1 MNKCGLSM
9 SNLKSARFTSKLV
22 MSRTFFSKAS
32 VKEPV
37 PKTSAAPKTSANL
50 VAESGKGTNLERGF
64 CGKLLS
70 KA

>member
-1 MNKCGLSM
+1 M
-9 SNLKSARFTSKLV
+9 SNLKSARLTSKLV

-37 PKTSAAPKTSANL
+37 PKVSRAPKASANL
-50 VAESGKGTNLERGF
+50 AAESGKGTNRERGF